1 MASPTQTMPLPI
13 RTNTVDSQK
22 SQSSSSG
29 QISPPYSPASPTS
42 RMATSPTEES
52 FFGAITARIRG
63 RSRSRSRGA
72 PSDKRPKSPPM
83 AMPSHSRHASTAS
96 STTSPS
102 PAATSGQS
110 TRPTIQDTGRR
121 TTSGSDPW
129 RGRHSN
135 DWLFNGYSVTASAK
149 DFLQRR
155 K

>member
-1 MASPTQTMPLPI
+1 MASHTQTMPLPI
-13 RTNTVDSQK
+13 RTNTVDSQT
-22 SQSSSSG
+22 SSSSG
-29 QISPPYSPASPTS
+29 QISPPYSPASPAS
-42 RMATSPTEES
+42 RMVTSPTEES

-72 PSDKRPKSPPM
+72 PSDRQQKSPPV
-83 AMPSHSRHASTAS
+83 AMPPHSRHASTAN
-96 STTSPS
+96 STTSPGPAS
-102 PAATSGQS
+102 PPGQS
-110 TRPTIQDTGRR
+110 ARPTLQDTGRR

>member
-1 MASPTQTMPLPI
+1 MPLPI

-22 SQSSSSG
+22 SRSSSSG

-52 FFGAITARIRG
+52 FFGAITARICG

-72 PSDKRPKSPPM
+72 PSDKRPRSPPM
-83 AMPSHSRHASTAS
+83 AMPPVQPPHLRHASTAS
-96 STTSPS
+96 STISPG
-102 PAATSGQS
+102 PVATPGHSI
-110 TRPTIQDTGRR
+110 RPTIQDVGRR